1 MAVSRNDDNTKLTS
15 VVSTKI
21 SIEYYDKLQKITNN
35 VYRNKGIKKPIV
47 SEFLRFIIDHVADEI
62 RNDPKFS
69 T

>member
-1 MAVSRNDDNTKLTS
+1 MAVSRNDDNTKLTR
-15 VVSTKI
+15 VVSTKL

-35 VYRNKGIKKPIV
+35 VYRNKGIKKPTI

-62 RNDPKFS
+62 RNNPKFS